1 MPPSVGAGT
10 PIDAAGREASD
21 SRKGCGRRRPP
32 RARSVAGMHPDL
44 RATPAAVFA
53 VALGGATL
61 TAVVDGSTR
70 SHRLPVS
77 RWAGRVTRGD
87 RFVLERCRGATLDL
101 GCGPGR
107 LAAELAARGH
117 EVLGVDLAPAAVA
130 RARHRGIRALQRDV
144 FGALPHEGRWDTAL
158 LADGNIGIGGDP
170 VALLRRARRLV
181 HAGGRVV
188 VDLAAPGTGLR
199 VHRLH
204 LLRRWAVVDTV
215 RLGRARIRRGGAR
228 RCVRRHGGVGGGS
241 VRRPLGRRARARG
254 GRTVSGPTPAAVAV
268 ALALRWSGPL
278 PRRRR
283 GEGAGRG

>member
-1 MPPSVGAGT
+1 
-10 PIDAAGREASD
+10 
-21 SRKGCGRRRPP
+21 
-32 RARSVAGMHPDL
+32 MHPDL
-44 RATPAAVFA
+44 RTTPAAVFA

-87 RFVLERCRGATLDL
+87 RFVLERCRGATVDL

-204 LLRRWAVVDTV
+204 LRAGGLSSTPFAWAE
-215 RLGRARIRRGGAR
+215 LGSDAVEHAGASAGLAVSEVARSGAR
-228 RCVRRHGGVGGGS
+228 W
-241 VRRPLGRRARARG
+241 
-254 GRTVSGPTPAAVAV
+254 VAV
-268 ALALRWSGPL
+268 LVPVAAAP
-278 PRRRR
+278 
-283 GEGAGRG
+283 